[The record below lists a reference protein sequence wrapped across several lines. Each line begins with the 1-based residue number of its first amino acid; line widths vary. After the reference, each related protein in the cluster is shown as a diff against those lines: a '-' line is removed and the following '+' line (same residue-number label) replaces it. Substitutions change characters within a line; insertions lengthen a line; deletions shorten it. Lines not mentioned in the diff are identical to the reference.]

1 MIKFVLVVI
10 YLILVAIFSIPLY
23 LYVNILGKFNKR
35 KKVATSQKIVVV
47 LLKIVLKICG
57 IKVDA
62 RGVENVPTDEP
73 VLYMANHRGYF
84 DIVASYTTVPTL
96 VGFVSKQ
103 EIKMIPALGVW
114 MKYLNCLFLDRKN
127 AKAGIKMV
135 MQAIQNIKNGYSM
148 FIMPEGSR
156 SKSYKM
162 LPFKKGCFK
171 IASKANCK
179 IVPVAIANSA
189 EVFEKSFPR
198 IKSGTIII
206 EYGKPIDIPS
216 MTKEEQRDADKVT
229 KAAIQEMLDKIK
241 QDV

>member
-10 YLILVAIFSIPLY
+10 YLLLVAVFSLPLY
-23 LYVNILGKFNKR
+23 LYVNIIGKFDAR
-35 KKVATSQKIVVV
+35 KKVAASQKIVVV
-47 LLKIVLKICG
+47 LLKILMKICG
-57 IKVDA
+57 VKVEA
-62 RGVENVPTDEP
+62 RGIENVPTDEA
-73 VLYMANHRGYF
+73 VLFMANHRGYF

-96 VGFVSKQ
+96 VGFVSKK
-103 EIKMIPALGVW
+103 EIKMIPGLGVW
-114 MKYLNCLFLDRKN
+114 MKYLNCLFLDRKDT
-127 AKAGIKMV
+127 KAGIKMV
-135 MQAIQNIKNGYSM
+135 MQAIQNIKDGYSM

-156 SKSYKM
+156 SKTYEM

-171 IASKANCK
+171 IATKANCR

-216 MTKEEQRDADKVT
+216 MTKEESRNADKVT

-241 QDV
+241 